1 MPVVRRTLTAVL
13 PLLFAL
19 APAAAANPIQR
30 ENALRGDSGW
40 QIPPSAGT
48 VITGFASET
57 SVAPGQSFHLHVSA
71 PAGARYR
78 VLVYRLGWYH
88 GAGGRLLMCVPS
100 CGSSRSAVAQPPAT
114 GPDPRTGLI
123 VAPWRM
129 TDRVAIPPS
138 AVSGYFEAKLQ
149 IVSGTRAGEVGSI
162 PLIVRERVP
171 RAAVLV
177 QVPVNTWQAY
187 NPWGGKSLYDRPG
200 STHASNVTFDRPYDQ
215 QEFHHMGTDLEL
227 PWVQSLERHG
237 VDLGYQT
244 DVDTDQNPSSLLAH
258 RLVFSIGHDEY
269 WTQAMRDAFDLARSD
284 STNLMFG
291 SNSDLWRVRY
301 AANRRTLIEWR
312 NPHADPIHD
321 PRYATGFFRAFG
333 EPECQLMAVE
343 YQEFAQRPLTAPPTA
358 YTVSGR
364 ADDPWLSAAGLKPG
378 DVIDGVMGYEWDSL
392 TPGCFRG
399 KVVSLMHA
407 VYPGSDGVDRSAD
420 LVRATA
426 DSGARVFAM
435 GTMEL
440 AWVLDNRLGLGSP
453 DPRVQAFIRAA
464 LADLTSPAPPARL
477 TARRAGAELLIS
489 ARLRAADPRILRVS
503 VRQLGAGRGCADA
516 LRTTCRLSSPARGA
530 RYAGV
535 AVDPWGR
542 SQPLVVRLG

>member
-1 MPVVRRTLTAVL
+1 
-13 PLLFAL
+13 
-19 APAAAANPIQR
+19 
-30 ENALRGDSGW
+30 
-40 QIPPSAGT
+40 
-48 VITGFASET
+48 
-57 SVAPGQSFHLHVSA
+57 
-71 PAGARYR
+71 
-78 VLVYRLGWYH
+78 
-88 GAGGRLLMCVPS
+88 
-100 CGSSRSAVAQPPAT
+100 VAQPPPT

-123 VAPWRM
+123 AAPWKV
-129 TDRVAIPPS
+129 TDRVPIPPG
-138 AVSGYFEAKLQ
+138 AVSGYYEAKLQ
-149 IVSGTRAGEVGSI
+149 IVGGASAGEVGSI
-162 PLIVRERVP
+162 PLIVRERDP

-200 STHASNVTFDRPYDQ
+200 SPHASNVTFDRPYDQ
-215 QEFHHMGTDLEL
+215 WEFHYMGTDLEL

-237 VDLGYQT
+237 VDLAYQT
-244 DVDTDQNPSSLLAH
+244 DVDTDRDPGSLLAH

-269 WTQAMRDAFDLARSD
+269 WTQSMRDAFDRARSD

-321 PRYATGFFRAFG
+321 PRYATGFFRAFA

-358 YTVSGR
+358 YTVSGP
-364 ADDPWLSAAGLKPG
+364 ANDPWLAPAGLKPG

-392 TPGCFRG
+392 SPGCFHG

-420 LVRATA
+420 LVRATSA
-426 DSGARVFAM
+426 SGARVFAM

-440 AWVLDNRLGLGSP
+440 GWVLDNRLGLGQP
-453 DPRVQAFIRAA
+453 DPRVQAFLKAA
-464 LADLTSPAPPARL
+464 LADLTRPAPPARL
-477 TARRAGAELLIS
+477 IARRSGAWRLIS
-489 ARLRAADPRILRVS
+489 ARLRAADPRVLRVG
-503 VRQLGAGRGCADA
+503 VRQLGTRHSCPDA
-516 LRTTCRLSSPARGA
+516 LRATCRLPMPAGRA
-530 RYAGV
+530 RYAAV
-535 AVDPWGR
+535 AVDRWGR
-542 SQPLVVRLG
+542 SRSLVVRLG